1 MTSLQNRWLQILI
14 VKNKIWIQMLV
25 MGKFLWCLAH
35 SLSSGVEGKFQDYP
49 GEMHSNYIVLFLH
62 SLIHHIPNT
71 HIVYRSCAIIKHLL
85 WTCVWSSIFQ
95 KLKSCG
101 VFLTHILNRAHE
113 KPEINTH
120 THTHAAFNILS
131 GLRLAIFIFV
141 SVWAWVCTCFLL
153 DVFQLF
159 LWVWEKEYQ
168 EYFEVTFLNLT

>member
-62 SLIHHIPNT
+62 LLIHHIPNT

-120 THTHAAFNILS
+120 THTHTLHLTFCLVWGLLFSYLSLCELEYVHVFYWMCFSCFCEYEKKSIKSIL
-131 GLRLAIFIFV
+131 
-141 SVWAWVCTCFLL
+141 
-153 DVFQLF
+153 
-159 LWVWEKEYQ
+159 K
-168 EYFEVTFLNLT
+168 